1 MRGRKC
7 SSTLPDGMEGDF
19 IETEW
24 NLFCF
29 LNVFGGVFLD
39 GSQS

>member
-24 NLFCF
+24 NLFKRIWRDF
-29 LNVFGGVFLD
+29 
-39 GSQS
+39 S